1 MGLLKYISS
10 IQLLTGSDPQEVQ
23 PCNKLR
29 DEWILEHGSWGP
41 WEIIHPAVPDLR
53 DTHTHDCTNS
63 TKWLKLKWHAWELSA
78 AIKYDFIKHN
88 DVDRNSQCVILQI
101 SLLQDR
107 VTLYN
112 CIYIEFQG
120 KLYKIYAYKM
130 EVYIPTNVAR

>member
-1 MGLLKYISS
+1 MIRKRKAQPYKNIFYNRKITSSLRLKNNQTGLNMI
-10 IQLLTGSDPQEVQ
+10 
-23 PCNKLR
+23 
-29 DEWILEHGSWGP
+29 
-41 WEIIHPAVPDLR
+41 DLR